1 MILLGKTNEK
11 KSAPIL
17 NEIAHVYS
25 NKDLNKALNY
35 IDRSISVSTNNEDV
49 ELLVETYL
57 IKSKILNNQA
67 KYKEAIDYCY
77 SALEIAESDGQKAI
91 VYLNLIAHFPSLS
104 DISPKKYLIKKALYF
119 DSINGLSE
127 VSGNVLRSAID
138 INPEGKSMELFQKL
152 SNWNNEY
159 KVFSPNEILEAE
171 IQAFKYA
178 KRPDKVIELQRSII
192 DLNTSSNSEDN
203 YSAYF
208 QLGCLYNQ
216 IFQYENALKTFEL
229 VYNRAVEGNS
239 PRFASAAIDSLVKI
253 KNIQFDF
260 SKALQLCEQAIDIR
274 DENNL
279 SEDNGYTYYT
289 LGLIYHKTGDIEK
302 SRVNFRNGLE
312 CKNDSHLQLML
323 SKAYFELLKE
333 NDADYLE
340 AYKMYN
346 DSRYNF
352 NENQN
357 SIALKNS
364 EMFAYITA
372 KEEFLSNKIL
382 KNGSSGKGM
391 PIFLLVVFILIIILL
406 IVVLI
411 LAMRSRMNQQVKF
424 NKEIV
429 HKNKLINEIT
439 DELENSKNNIEELLV
454 ERTEDLQIEL
464 KERKQFDLDL
474 KKALKRAE
482 DANYVKNAFL
492 SNMSH
497 EIRTPLNGIIGFASL
512 LETELSLIENE
523 ELFEYANSITL
534 SGERLMHLLNNIID
548 ISRIEANDMKI
559 ALSTCDLNDT
569 LKGAADLFKFKANEK
584 GLKFNIKLTDNLP
597 EIFVDH
603 KSLSK
608 ICSDIIDNS
617 VKYTETGFINLVT
630 GFDEKTEEV
639 YIKVKDTGIGI
650 DPAYLPNI
658 FEAFRQES
666 LGFSRAYQ
674 GAGLGLPLAKRMI
687 EMMHGRIEIES
698 EKAAGTLVSIYFPP
712 KHKHIHAKSI
722 EEKKVE
728 EGEQSEEV
736 VVVTS
741 SEEISKIDPYIFVV
755 EDDRMNRLVIKK
767 MIQNE
772 FRLELAEDGDKTM
785 EMIKDFRDKGIIFD
799 IMLFDINLPSPWDGV
814 KLMQE
819 IRKLYKEYRSIP
831 FIAQTAYAM
840 TGDKERLLEAGFD
853 DYVPKP
859 INKNILINSIKNQLK
874 NDGGQR

>member
-1 MILLGKTNEK
+1 MILLGKTDDK
-11 KSAPIL
+11 KSGPLL

-25 NKDLNKALNY
+25 TKDYNKALSY
-35 IDRSISVSTNNEDV
+35 IDQSISISDRNEDIQ
-49 ELLVETYL
+49 LLIESYL
-57 IKSKILNNQA
+57 IKSIILHNQEE
-67 KYKEAIDYCY
+67 YKKAIDYCY
-77 SALEIAESDGQKAI
+77 LALDCAENNSQKVK
-91 VYLNLIAHFPSLS
+91 VYLNIIKQFP
-104 DISPKKYLIKKALYF
+104 DISDSSPKQYLLNKALYY
-119 DSINGLSE
+119 DSLE
-127 VSGNVLRSAID
+127 KFTQVSGELLMSAIE
-138 INPEGKSMELFQKL
+138 INPDGNPLELFKKL
-152 SNWNNEY
+152 SGWNLEFKAISKEDMIKSEARAY
-159 KVFSPNEILEAE
+159 KFM
-171 IQAFKYA
+171 
-178 KRPDKVIELQRSII
+178 KRQDKAIELQRTYIE
-192 DLNTSSNSEDN
+192 LTSDSKNNN
-203 YSAYF
+203 YFEALLS
-208 QLGCLYNQ
+208 LGCLYNQ
-216 IFQYENALKTFEL
+216 IFQYENAIQIFEL
-229 VYNRAVEGNS
+229 TYNEAIENDS
-239 PRFASAAIDSLVKI
+239 PQFASSAIDSLAKI
-253 KNIQFDF
+253 KSIQFDF
-260 SKALQLCEQAIDIR
+260 SKSIELCQQAIKLR
-274 DENNL
+274 NENGLSDE
-279 SEDNGYTYYT
+279 NGYTYYT
-289 LGLIYHKTGDIEK
+289 LGLIDIKTGNREEAKESFKKGINCE
-302 SRVNFRNGLE
+302 NNIQ
-312 CKNDSHLQLML
+312 LQLAL
-323 SKAYFELLKE
+323 SKAYFELLSE
-333 NDADYLE
+333 NDPEYLN
-340 AYKMYN
+340 AYRTYN
-346 DSRYNF
+346 ESRYEF
-352 NENQN
+352 NELNN
-357 SIALKNS
+357 NTTLRNS
-364 EMFAYITA
+364 ELFAYVSA
-372 KEEFLSNKIL
+372 KEEQYLHKNDNL
-382 KNGSSGKGM
+382 KNTGKGI
-391 PIFLLVVFILIIILL
+391 PVFLLVIFIIVIIILFMAF
-406 IVVLI
+406 IF
-411 LAMRSRMNQQVKF
+411 AMRSRMNQQVKF
-424 NKEIV
+424 NKEIIQ
-429 HKNKLINEIT
+429 KNKQINEINE
-439 DELENSKNNIEELLV
+439 ELENSKNNIEELLI
-454 ERTEDLQIEL
+454 ERTVDLQTEL
-464 KERKQFDLDL
+464 KERKKFDLDL

-548 ISRIEANDMKI
+548 ISRIEANDMQI
-559 ALSTCDLNDT
+559 ALSPCDINDT

-630 GFDEKTEEV
+630 GYNDETEEV
-639 YIKVKDTGIGI
+639 FIRVKDTGIGI
-650 DPAYLPNI
+650 DPSYLPDI

-712 KHKHIHAKSI
+712 KHKHIHAKSATENNSEI
-722 EEKKVE
+722 
-728 EGEQSEEV
+728 GEQDKEV

-741 SEEISKIDPYIFVV
+741 SEEISVKDPYIFVV

-772 FRLELAEDGDKTM
+772 FRIELAEDGDKTM
-785 EMIKDFRDKGIIFD
+785 KMIKEFLDKGIVFD

-819 IRKLYKEYRSIP
+819 IRKLYKEYNSIP

-853 DYVPKP
+853 DYIPKP

-874 NDGGQR
+874 NEGGQR